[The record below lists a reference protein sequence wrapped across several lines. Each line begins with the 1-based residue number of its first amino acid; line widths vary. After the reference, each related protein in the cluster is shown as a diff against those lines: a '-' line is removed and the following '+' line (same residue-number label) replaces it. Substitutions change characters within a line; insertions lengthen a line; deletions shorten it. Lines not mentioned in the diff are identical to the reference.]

1 MKVVEKSKFYKVKLL
16 WYRIRH
22 GLFLFTL
29 RNALLRIGIDIEPY
43 YWFKEVKNGCDE
55 PKIPDSLKDY
65 EMVYLE
71 FEDVLIMDG
80 NMGLNSKQMELD
92 MNRGQLCIGLKRENE
107 IAALLF
113 VELEDFVFK
122 KRTFT
127 LKDNEGYLLNVYTFQ
142 AYRGKNL
149 APFLRYHCYKLLE
162 EHGINNLYS
171 IITYFNSS
179 SLKVNKKL
187 NAKKLNLYLYIGLF
201 KKRHWNYLLKDYSK

>member
-55 PKIPDSLKDY
+55 PKIPDSFKDY

-71 FEDVLIMDG
+71 LEDVLIMDN
-80 NMGLNSKQMELD
+80 NMGLNSNQLKLD
-92 MNRGQLCIGLKRENE
+92 MKRGQLCIGLKRENE
-107 IAALLF
+107 IATLLF

-149 APFLRYHCYKLLE
+149 APFLRHHCYKLLE
-162 EHGINNLYS
+162 EHGINHLYS